1 MQCHLTQIV
10 FYLLLAGISFLSGC
24 GPTNEEGRTAEGA
37 ERARKQSEFAKE
49 EARLREQLESR
60 HGKLRVL
67 ASAIRADAY
76 TYELQQFVKESRD
89 RSILFRGILVDVEKT
104 DGGTIAEFSSVLGEE
119 FTVNPTVIIFR
130 LKVKDEQLP
139 GLLQGERPEPILQY
153 LRLSTYTVVARIDS
167 VSRIRRY
174 QFESKGSKEEAG
186 TEVDV
191 EVPQRFLA
199 RGSLLEAVKPKMTD
213 KKRSQVR

>member
-1 MQCHLTQIV
+1 MQRHLTQIV
-10 FYLLLAGISFLSGC
+10 FYLLLAGVSVLSGC
-24 GPTNEEGRTAEGA
+24 GPTSEERRAAEEA
-37 ERARKQSEFAKE
+37 ERARKQSDYAKE
-49 EARLREQLESR
+49 EAKLRQQLESR

-76 TYELQQFVKESRD
+76 TYELQQFAMRSRGIN
-89 RSILFRGILVDVEKT
+89 ILFRGILDDVEKT

-119 FTVNPTVIIFR
+119 LTVNPTVIIFR

-174 QFESKGSKEEAG
+174 EFKSKGAKEEAG
-186 TEVDV
+186 AEVDV

-199 RGSLLEAVKPKMTD
+199 HGSLLEAIKPKMSD
-213 KKRSQVR
+213 KERIRVR